1 MSNQPADPNKKRK
14 PQPRPWEADSGIP
27 HGDHPI
33 VARHLADSTV
43 RKLSLVLREMVDMAE
58 VHEQMA
64 PETAGRVWELV
75 TIYRGEL
82 VAWVKR
88 WRP

>member
-1 MSNQPADPNKKRK
+1 MESKPFDPNNKGKQ
-14 PQPRPWEADSGIP
+14 QPWPWEAADRILAD
-27 HGDHPI
+27 DHPI

-43 RKLSLVLREMVDMAE
+43 RKITTTLRELVDMAE

-64 PETAGRVWELV
+64 PETAGRVWELA
-75 TIYRGEL
+75 TIVSGEL
-82 VAWVKR
+82 VAWVRR